1 LAEAPGNVTLTG
13 KDSGLPR
20 KSVVN
25 VSQLITVDRSFLTDK
40 VRKLGQDK
48 LREIEIGVR
57 LVLGL

>member
-1 LAEAPGNVTLTG
+1 LAEAPGNVTLSR

-25 VSQLITVDRSFLTDK
+25 VSQLITVDRSFLAEK

-48 LREIEIGVR
+48 VREIEIGVR